1 MKKETLRG
9 ILLLFICSGF
19 WVMML
24 ALAASFLGLGFA
36 QGQQV
41 PYSSQGTA
49 TPYGVV
55 PQAGQPQIGSPYI
68 NNNAM
73 LPNQSQVAYNTA
85 TQEVKI
91 PFQLDTSRWLAFSV
105 VIDDTVQTVT
115 VLDPAEKSMAVYHV
129 YLTGPDKG
137 KCELMSVRNIAGDLK
152 FDVYNPISGNPL
164 PSEMRAIVEQKD
176 Q

>member
-9 ILLLFICSGF
+9 VLLLFICSGF

-24 ALAASFLGLGFA
+24 TLVASFLGFGFA

-41 PYSSQGTA
+41 PYSSQGT
-49 TPYGVV
+49 V
-55 PQAGQPQIGSPYI
+55 PTFGIQPQGNATQFGQSYM

-73 LPNQSQVAYNTA
+73 LPNQSQVAYNSA

-105 VIDDTVQTVT
+105 VIDNTVQTVT

-129 YLTGPDKG
+129 YLTGSDKG
-137 KCELMSVRNIAGDLK
+137 KIEWTSTRNISGDLK
-152 FDVYNPISGNPL
+152 YDAYNAISPF
-164 PSEMRAIVEQKD
+164 PPEIRAIVEQKD